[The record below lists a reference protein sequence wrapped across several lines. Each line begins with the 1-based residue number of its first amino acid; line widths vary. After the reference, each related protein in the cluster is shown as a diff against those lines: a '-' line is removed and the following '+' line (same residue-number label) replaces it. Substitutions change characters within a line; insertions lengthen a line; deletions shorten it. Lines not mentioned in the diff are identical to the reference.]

1 MGVRK
6 ISHAT
11 MKVDEEFGTQS
22 STKILPNPL
31 HSGAKKLTS
40 ENPSVR
46 NRVALPP
53 LVARK
58 TSTFVVDGK
67 EKRKTS
73 TEQEQT
79 LMIPH
84 HKKGNQRK
92 KSTQVKPMTE
102 SNFPTGNNSRL
113 PPWLPPIHRQFVRK
127 PVKRDF
133 SKRDFALNE
142 SSSGGVVSM
151 MDTLAGCR
159 YLRFPVL
166 SRRTVKK

>member
-58 TSTFVVDGK
+58 TSTFVMDGK

-73 TEQEQT
+73 PNQEPT
-79 LMIPH
+79 LLVPH

-92 KSTQVKPMTE
+92 KSTQVKPTAE
-102 SNFPTGNNSRL
+102 SNFTSANSRL

-133 SKRDFALNE
+133 SKRDLSLND
-142 SSSGGVVSM
+142 SSSGCGVG

-166 SRRTVKK
+166 SRRTVKKK